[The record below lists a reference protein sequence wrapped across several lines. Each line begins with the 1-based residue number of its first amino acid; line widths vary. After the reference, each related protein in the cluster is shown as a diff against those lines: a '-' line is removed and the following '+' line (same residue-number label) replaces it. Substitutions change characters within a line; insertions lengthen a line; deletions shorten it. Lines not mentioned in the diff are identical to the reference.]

1 MSEVAGVE
9 CTNYFR
15 GIDGRGTC
23 DTECQWFIGKEKC
36 PCSKGTEAWDGKEH
50 YTKMKEENNG

>member
-1 MSEVAGVE
+1 MSKVDGVE

-23 DTECQWFIGKEKC
+23 DTECQWYVGKDKC

-50 YTKMKEENNG
+50 YTKMKEEK